1 MGKTMNEMRIEMRN
15 ETRLGGGWRIS
26 TLAAGAVLLLGATGC
41 GGRGGESP
49 AGAFVE
55 APAGTPAPDATR
67 YREARNRGIS
77 WLVAQQHAE
86 PGDDQGA
93 WGTDAPMVGFTA
105 LALTAIAK
113 AGAAG
118 GHAEAVQRGID
129 YLLRHRR
136 PNGAIYN
143 VEMGNANYMTSCAI
157 MALVA
162 LDRADPGDVIRQ
174 AAESVASGQVMDV
187 SDLRNYGGF
196 GYEPAAGEQREHPV
210 DLGNTA
216 FALDALHAA
225 EEAGHYSPDR
235 SRMRAAE
242 SFLTRIQNRSESN
255 PLPPEVR
262 GYGDDGGFMYRVGES
277 KATETTDE
285 QGRRVLPSY
294 GSMTYEGLLSFIYTG
309 VDKDDARVLGA
320 LGWIRDHYTTNENP
334 GLSDRHNRDLGQQG
348 LYYYL
353 HAFSKA
359 HLAYGH
365 AAIVTPDGVPHDWAC
380 ELGDALLSLQQPDGY
395 WKNDNS
401 PRWMEGDTTYAS
413 SLALLALQNAV
424 SGLERR
430 GAQR

>member
-1 MGKTMNEMRIEMRN
+1 M
-15 ETRLGGGWRIS
+15 
-26 TLAAGAVLLLGATGC
+26 
-41 GGRGGESP
+41 ESP
-49 AGAFVE
+49 TTE
-55 APAGTPAPDATR
+55 AAPDTTR
-67 YREARNRGIS
+67 YREARDRALA
-77 WLVAQQHAE
+77 WLVARQHHEA
-86 PGDDQGA
+86 GDDRGA
-93 WGTDAPMVGFTA
+93 WGVDAPMVGFTA

-113 AGAAG
+113 GDAVDRYP
-118 GHAEAVQRGID
+118 EAVQGGVD

-162 LDRADPGDVIRQ
+162 LDRADLGDAIRQ
-174 AAESVASGQVMDV
+174 AATAVASGQVMDPT
-187 SDLRNYGGF
+187 DLRNYGGF
-196 GYEPAAGEQREHPV
+196 GYEPAAGETREHPV

-225 EEAGHYSPDR
+225 EEAGYFSPDR
-235 SRMRAAE
+235 ERMRAAE
-242 SFLTRIQNRSESN
+242 SFLTRLQNRSESN
-255 PLPPEVR
+255 PLSPEVR

-277 KATETTDE
+277 KAAETTDE

-294 GSMTYEGLLSFIYTG
+294 GSMTYEGLLSFLYAG

-320 LGWIRDHYTTNENP
+320 LGWIRDHYTTDENP

-365 AAIVTPDGVPHDWAC
+365 GAVVTPDGVSHDWAA
-380 ELGDALLSLQQPDGY
+380 EMGDALLALQQPDGY
-395 WKNDNS
+395 WKNDHS
-401 PRWMEGDTTYAS
+401 PRWMEGDTTYAT
-413 SLALLALQNAV
+413 SLALLALQNSV
-424 SGLERR
+424 TGLERR
-430 GAQR
+430 GARR